1 MDPSRVPLAEPAGF
15 DFSISPSTMDP
26 APDSDGQS
34 IDFCPYPE
42 MGSLQRW
49 CNASTEDNSIAQSV
63 TPDLVP
69 AQYHSGPKDAFL
81 AHKPLRFP
89 YHCFFKFI
97 YNLLPPRKRLLIP
110 VDALR
115 IREIN
120 AALETIRNIGYRRH
134 CPSKVSNKATQSI
147 QEMTLRSG
155 LQESIWEKVYFE
167 IDEERVSAFLW
178 ALATLPLSQ
187 RTGKASIFVP
197 GIDNFTHQTGYI
209 LSDAEAETPPAV
221 MNQSYEDLWRTPAMT
236 PFDDLEVPL
245 LDYPAEPL
253 LITVMNEDPDG
264 ENSVRQKLLE
274 RGNDQQT
281 PVSEPPA
288 SPVWNDWLNLSP

>member
-34 IDFCPYPE
+34 IDSCPYPE

-97 YNLLPPRKRLLIP
+97 HNLLPPRKRLLIP